1 MILAHS
7 RGSVPECAS
16 VADGE
21 VKFLCAGL
29 PPAVRFGFTW
39 ERGLYMQNDLMNY
52 SVQLAILSE
61 LMARKLISLKEYE
74 LLKHDLMN
82 TFHIVSDLSA

>member
-1 MILAHS
+1 
-7 RGSVPECAS
+7 
-16 VADGE
+16 
-21 VKFLCAGL
+21 
-29 PPAVRFGFTW
+29 
-39 ERGLYMQNDLMNY
+39 MQNDLMNY